1 MSLSDHDFNEELD
14 AVVETTIRILRDSE
28 QDEYSPVAFLA
39 NGEDF
44 DIMSLDDEEEDP
56 AESEL
61 PRLARE
67 FGEHLADQGH
77 DQPDCA
83 FFAHLSKSEDGH
95 ESIVV
100 HGATPDGKSNVAY
113 LNLQRDA
120 SGNLKVASSKAW
132 HSPSPLASPTN
143 LARELLNGLRGSDS

>member
-14 AVVETTIRILRDSE
+14 AVVETTIRILRESE
-28 QDEYSPVAFLA
+28 QEEYSPVAFLA

-56 AESEL
+56 AEGEL

-67 FGEHLADQGH
+67 FGEHLAAEGH
-77 DQPDCA
+77 ESPDCA
-83 FFAHLSKSEDGH
+83 FFAHLSKGEEGA

-100 HGATPDGKSNVAY
+100 HGATPEGKANVAY
-113 LNLQRDA
+113 LNVQRDEK
-120 SGNLKVASSKAW
+120 GNLRVASSKAW
-132 HSPSPLASPTN
+132 HSPSPIAAGGN
-143 LARELLNGLRGSDS
+143 LAKELLEGLKGE

>member
-1 MSLSDHDFNEELD
+1 MSISDHDFNEELD
-14 AVVETTIRILRDSE
+14 AVVETTIRILRENE
-28 QDEYSPVAFLA
+28 QVEYSPVAFLA

-56 AESEL
+56 VESEL

-67 FGEHLADQGH
+67 FGEHLAAEGH
-77 DQPDCA
+77 EAPDCA

-100 HGATPDGKSNVAY
+100 HGATPEGKTNAAY
-113 LNLQRDA
+113 LNVERDA
-120 SGNLKVASSKAW
+120 KGNLRVASSKAW
-132 HSPSPLASPTN
+132 HSPSPLAGGGN
-143 LARELLNGLRGSDS
+143 LAKELLGGLKGE

>member
-1 MSLSDHDFNEELD
+1 MAINDHDFNEELD
-14 AVVETTIRILRDSE
+14 AVVETTIRILRENE

-56 AESEL
+56 AEAEL
-61 PRLARE
+61 PRVARE
-67 FGEHLADQGH
+67 FGEHLASEGH
-77 DQPDCA
+77 EAPDCA

-100 HGATPDGKSNVAY
+100 HGATPAGQTNSAY
-113 LNLQRDA
+113 LNIQRDDN
-120 SGNLKVASSKAW
+120 GHLRVASSKAW
-132 HSPSPLASPTN
+132 HSPSPLSGGAN
-143 LARELLNGLRGSDS
+143 FARELLAGLKGE